1 MGKSGT
7 CLTHI
12 CRSPDI
18 SEAGAR
24 ASMGGWGLGEGHV
37 EAGRAG
43 EEEEE
48 DGLDWD
54 QAQVRTLN
62 DKTAQ

>member
-1 MGKSGT
+1 
-7 CLTHI
+7 
-12 CRSPDI
+12 
-18 SEAGAR
+18 
-24 ASMGGWGLGEGHV
+24 MGGWGLGEGHV
-37 EAGRAG
+37 EAGRVG

-62 DKTAQ
+62 DRTAQ